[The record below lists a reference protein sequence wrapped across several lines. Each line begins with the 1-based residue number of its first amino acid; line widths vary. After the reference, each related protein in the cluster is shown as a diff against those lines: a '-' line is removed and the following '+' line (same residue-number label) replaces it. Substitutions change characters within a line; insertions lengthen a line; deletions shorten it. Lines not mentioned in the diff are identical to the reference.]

1 MKALLHTCLLMF
13 TVLLFAGCGGGGSDG
28 GPSLT
33 PPDGTPTNGDS
44 SNPDTGS
51 VDTTVIRFG
60 SFNGGGTFTAG
71 TISTNALAL
80 KASESAALTVAIRD
94 NNNNPVTDAADVFF
108 SSPCIDVGLSEINPL
123 VAPNANGTINATYT
137 ARGCSGN
144 DVITAQTTLNGTSFS
159 AKVTLSTTPAPL
171 GSITFTS
178 AEPRIIGIKSSGAIP
193 EQSVVSFKVTNTS
206 GGPVPN
212 QEVTFEL
219 DSSVGGTFLSNEQ
232 GITNESGI
240 VTTTVNAGSVPV
252 PVRITA
258 TANQNGTISK
268 AVSSSLVITTG
279 IADADSFSVGAV
291 TPNIEGWERDGITT
305 QIVARA
311 ADRYNTPV
319 PDNTSI
325 AFQAE
330 GGVINPS
337 CETVNGVC
345 SVTFTSQNPRPQ
357 DGRVTILATILGEEN
372 FVDVNGNGQFDGI
385 LSTPNETQTDLAE
398 PFRDDNENGLHDNAI
413 EPFID
418 TDKNGSRS
426 TANGSFDGLLCND
439 NCGSS
444 TLIISSQ
451 VIVVLSQSTLSIDLL
466 DTAGANIAA
475 PLNITGG
482 LTKVIVDVYSFFSAA
497 LPPNDKKQIPPAGT
511 VISATTSQGTIDG
524 PNSFTVLA
532 SSAQGAQRVEFTVSP
547 GATPGAGVFRITA
560 TTPNGIISRNDIA
573 IQQN

>member
-1 MKALLHTCLLMF
+1 MKVLFRSCLLVF
-13 TVLLFAGCGGGGSDG
+13 TVFLFAGCGGGSSDG
-28 GPSLT
+28 EPSLT
-33 PPDGTPTNGDS
+33 PSETPSSNDGTT
-44 SNPDTGS
+44 NPDTGS

-60 SFNGGGTFTAG
+60 SFDGGGIFTAG
-71 TISTNALAL
+71 TIATNAIDLN
-80 KASESAALTVAIRD
+80 ASESAALTVAIRD
-94 NNNNPVTDAADVFF
+94 NNNNPVTDPADIFF
-108 SSPCIDVGLSEINPL
+108 SSPCINVGLSEINPV
-123 VAPNANGTINATYT
+123 VAQNTNGTINATYT

-144 DVITAQTTLNGTSFS
+144 DEVTAQTILNGTSFS
-159 AKVTLSTTPAPL
+159 AEVTINTTAAPL
-171 GSITFTS
+171 GSITFTN
-178 AEPRIIGIKSSGAIP
+178 AEPNIIGIKNSGAIP

-212 QEVTFEL
+212 QDVTFEL
-219 DSSVGGTFLSNEQ
+219 DSSVGGIFLSNAQ
-232 GITNESGI
+232 GITNQSGI
-240 VTTTVNAGSVPV
+240 VTTTINAGSIPV

-291 TPNIEGWERDGITT
+291 TPNIEGWERDGIST

-319 PDNTSI
+319 PDKTSI

-337 CETVNGVC
+337 CETINGVC

-372 FVDVNGNGQFDGI
+372 FIDLNGNGQFDGS
-385 LSTPNETQTDLAE
+385 LLTANEIQTDLSE
-398 PFRDDNENGLHDNAI
+398 PFRDDNENGIHDNAI

-426 TANGSFDGLLCND
+426 AANGNFDGLLCND

-451 VIVVLSQSTLSIDLL
+451 VVIVLSQSTLSIDIL
-466 DTAGANIAA
+466 DSTGAAITP

-482 LTKVIVDVYSFFSAA
+482 LTKIIVDVYSLFNAA
-497 LPPNDKKQIPPAGT
+497 TAPSNPKQIPPAET
-511 VISATTSQGTIDG
+511 VISASTSQGTIDG
-524 PNSFTVLA
+524 PNSFTALE
-532 SSAQGAQRVEFTVSP
+532 SSAQGPQRVEFSIAP
-547 GATPGAGVFRITA
+547 SGAAGTGVFRITA
-560 TTPNGIISRNDIA
+560 TTPNGIISRSDVA
-573 IQQN
+573 VVQN